1 MDNDDKGLGI
11 GSTGKE
17 LSKAFKEGTLF
28 SKPDTMIGGTGYAP
42 NADQMKPI
50 DDTDDLQKIAEGAD
64 PEAVKK
70 ASAEAKQA
78 NAYNPLDYEN
88 QRSQSVIY
96 SQREITEQQLA
107 EVRARNEAALR
118 EQQRIAAE
126 DKAKRV
132 SFKIGIGIFIGVLVV
147 VAIIMAIVIVSSI
160 RTVVTPPEPEPEDP
174 PMPLS
179 TVDGYSCETQICG
192 KVTDLPDG
200 RIILR
205 DNAYYIYNTQ
215 TKERESTTID
225 NQDYIDVYSF
235 KWGEKTYV
243 TLDPTSNYTA
253 LYSVDENRYAVTY
266 AYDKYYTSIQDS
278 VYNDM
283 HQIEGSY
290 IVASVGGTLKIVNL
304 TNGQPVASGKTRV
317 FTHDG
322 YYFGYE
328 EGNRIYIYTQT
339 GKTITTITQDADNRV
354 FTRDGRLIVV
364 KESFDVR
371 LYDQSGEEIGDDPI
385 YDEIFDSGY
394 DEYIGY
400 ITKNN
405 QYYQIPLE

>member
-11 GSTGKE
+11 GSTGSN

-28 SKPDTMIGGTGYAP
+28 SKPDTRIGGTGYAP
-42 NADQMKPI
+42 NADKVKPA

-64 PEAVKK
+64 PEAVKR
-70 ASAEAKQA
+70 AAEEAKKV

-118 EQQRIAAE
+118 EQQRLATE
-126 DKAKRV
+126 EKVERV
-132 SFKIGIGIFIGVLVV
+132 GFKTGVAIFIAVIVV
-147 VAIIMAIVIVSSI
+147 VAVILVAVIISSI
-160 RTVVTPPEPEPEDP
+160 RKPVAPPEDPPEDP
-174 PMPLS
+174 PMALS
-179 TVDGYSCETQICG
+179 TVDGYSCETQLCG

-205 DNAYYIYNTQ
+205 DENYYIYDTK
-215 TKERESTTID
+215 TKERSSTTID
-225 NQDYIDVYSF
+225 AQDYIDVYSF
-235 KWGEKTYV
+235 SWGGKIYV
-243 TLDPTSNYTA
+243 TLDPTTNNTA
-253 LYSVDENRYAVTY
+253 LYSVDENRYVVSY
-266 AYDKYYTSIQDS
+266 EYDNYYTNINDS
-278 VYNDM
+278 VYDEM

-290 IVASVGGTLKIVNL
+290 IVAKVGGTLKIVNL
-304 TNGQPVASGKTRV
+304 TTGQPVAKGTSRV

-339 GKTITTITQDADNRV
+339 GKVITTITQDEENRIY
-354 FTRDGRLIVV
+354 TREGRLIVV
-364 KESFDVR
+364 KEKFDVR
-371 LYDQSGEEIGDDPI
+371 LYGQSGEELGDDAI
-385 YDEIFDSGY
+385 ANEIF
-394 DEYIGY
+394 EYGNDDYLAY
-400 ITKNN
+400 INGNN
-405 QYYQIPLE
+405 KFYKIPQE